1 VKENKTLSRRNKNMK
16 KILSLVAL
24 SVLGASLASCS
35 NFNNSNYLGVNN
47 TINTKQIVGYQMVT
61 SSTLLTNNTTI
72 SLVKRAASEIDQTIS
87 FLGSLDLAL
96 NNSKESLKIE
106 SVVSDKEEYQTKE
119 VVSFTDL
126 QNKEANLI
134 IYYNSINNTSVEDDE
149 KEEKN
154 IITGILV
161 KENKEYYFNSIK
173 EIEEEKDESDYEIET
188 KIFTSEDK
196 KSYVYTSISRGIE
209 TNEIEEEYEYKVIKN
224 NKEVSSY
231 SYSKEVEDNEIEIE
245 LEYDNKEYEVT
256 EFSKDNKQYIKIE
269 EKADDSKKVI
279 KVYEKVTLEDGTVTY
294 NLVK

>member
-1 VKENKTLSRRNKNMK
+1 MK

>member
-1 VKENKTLSRRNKNMK
+1 MK

-24 SVLGASLASCS
+24 SVLGVSLASCS
-35 NFNNSNYLGVNN
+35 NSNNSNYLGVNN

-72 SLVKRAASEIDQTIS
+72 SLVKRAASEIDQTIL

-119 VVSFTDL
+119 VVYFTDL

-161 KENKEYYFNSIK
+161 KENKEYYFNSVK

-224 NKEVSSY
+224 NREVSSY

>member
-1 VKENKTLSRRNKNMK
+1 MK

-24 SVLGASLASCS
+24 SVLGVSLASCS
-35 NFNNSNYLGVNN
+35 NSNNSNYLGGNN

-72 SLVKRAASEIDQTIS
+72 SLVKRAASEIDQTIL

-161 KENKEYYFNSIK
+161 KENKEYYFNSVK

>member
-1 VKENKTLSRRNKNMK
+1 MK

-24 SVLGASLASCS
+24 SVLGVSLASCS
-35 NFNNSNYLGVNN
+35 NSNNSNYLGVNN

-161 KENKEYYFNSIK
+161 KENKEYYFNSVK

>member
-1 VKENKTLSRRNKNMK
+1 MK

-35 NFNNSNYLGVNN
+35 NSNNSNYLGVNN

-72 SLVKRAASEIDQTIS
+72 SLVKRAASEIDQTIL

-161 KENKEYYFNSIK
+161 KENKEYYFNSVK

-279 KVYEKVTLEDGTVTY
+279 KIYEKVTLEDGTVTY

>member
-1 VKENKTLSRRNKNMK
+1 MK

-24 SVLGASLASCS
+24 SVLGVSLASCS
-35 NFNNSNYLGVNN
+35 NSNNSNYLGVNN

-72 SLVKRAASEIDQTIS
+72 SLVKRAASEIDQTIL

-161 KENKEYYFNSIK
+161 KENKEYYFNSVK

>member
-1 VKENKTLSRRNKNMK
+1 MK

-35 NFNNSNYLGVNN
+35 NFNNSNYLGGNN

>member
-1 VKENKTLSRRNKNMK
+1 MK

-24 SVLGASLASCS
+24 SVLGVSLASCS
-35 NFNNSNYLGVNN
+35 NSNNSNYLGVNN

-106 SVVSDKEEYQTKE
+106 SVVSDKEEYRTKE

-161 KENKEYYFNSIK
+161 KENKEYYFNSVK

>member
-1 VKENKTLSRRNKNMK
+1 MK

-24 SVLGASLASCS
+24 SVLGVSLASCS
-35 NFNNSNYLGVNN
+35 NSNNSNYLGVNN

-72 SLVKRAASEIDQTIS
+72 SLVKRAASEIDQTIL

>member
-1 VKENKTLSRRNKNMK
+1 MK

-72 SLVKRAASEIDQTIS
+72 SLVKRAASEIDQTIL

-106 SVVSDKEEYQTKE
+106 SVVSDKEEYRTKE

-161 KENKEYYFNSIK
+161 KENKEYYFNSVK